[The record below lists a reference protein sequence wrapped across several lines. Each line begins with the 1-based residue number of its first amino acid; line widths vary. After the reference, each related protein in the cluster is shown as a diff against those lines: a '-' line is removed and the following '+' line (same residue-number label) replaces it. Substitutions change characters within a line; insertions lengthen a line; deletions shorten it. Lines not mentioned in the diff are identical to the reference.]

1 MIRILKKYTSNVSDY
16 LCKAFS
22 TTKTVLSKKKILGL
36 VIRPDMKNSQN
47 MFTKNNNIKLGYK
60 NCEILFGSI

>member
-1 MIRILKKYTSNVSDY
+1 MSLIISVKHFRQQKPFYP
-16 LCKAFS
+16 
-22 TTKTVLSKKKILGL
+22 KKKILGL